1 MLEEIIHIFLHSLK
15 DSLKLLPFLFVAFLI
30 IELIEHKFSKK
41 SKKIIENSGKY
52 GPILGAFLGLIP
64 QCGFSVVATNLY
76 VTRILS
82 LGTLISIY
90 LATSDE
96 MLPIMLSNNVDISII
111 LKVLLIKLCIGIF
124 FGVLVDLFFRK
135 KKGNVD
141 YSICT
146 DEHCHCEDGIL
157 ISAFKHTLHIFI
169 FIFLINFVIT
179 LIMETFESTIIS
191 SIFLK
196 ESLFGP
202 FIISLIGLI
211 PNCAS
216 SVIITE
222 LFLNNAISF
231 GSLISGLLVNSGM
244 ALLVLFKY
252 NKNLK
257 ENFIIL
263 GLLYT
268 ISVIS
273 GIILML
279 FSL

>member
-1 MLEEIIHIFLHSLK
+1 MIDEVIHIFLHSFI
-15 DSLKLLPFLFVAFLI
+15 DSLKIFPFLFIAFLI

-41 SKKIIENSGKY
+41 SKKIIENSGKF
-52 GPILGAFLGLIP
+52 GPVVGAFLGLIP

-96 MLPIMLSNNVDISII
+96 MLPIMISNNIDITII
-111 LKVLLIKLCIGIF
+111 LQILLIKLFIGIF
-124 FGVLVDLFFRK
+124 FGVLIDLLFRNK
-135 KKGNVD
+135 KTSVD
-141 YSICT
+141 YSICD
-146 DEHCHCEDGIL
+146 DEHCHCEEGVL
-157 ISAFKHTLHIFI
+157 VSSLKHTVHIFV
-169 FIFLINFVIT
+169 FIFLVNFVIT
-179 LIMETFESTIIS
+179 LIMETLESSIIS
-191 SIFLK
+191 SIFMRD
-196 ESLFGP
+196 SIFAP
-202 FIISLIGLI
+202 FVISLLGLI

-231 GSLISGLLVNSGM
+231 GSLIAGLLANSGM
-244 ALLVLFKY
+244 ALLVLFKS

-257 ENFIIL
+257 ENFMVL
-263 GLLYT
+263 GLLYF

-273 GIILML
+273 GIIIMIL
-279 FSL
+279 S

>member
-1 MLEEIIHIFLHSLK
+1 MIDEVIHIFLHSLK

-41 SKKIIENSGKY
+41 SEKIIENSGRF
-52 GPILGAFLGLIP
+52 GPVVGAFFGLIP

-96 MLPIMLSNNVDISII
+96 MLSIMISNNINITII
-111 LKVLLIKLCIGIF
+111 LQVLLIKLCIGIF
-124 FGVLVDLFFRK
+124 FGVLIDLLFRNK
-135 KKGNVD
+135 KISVD
-141 YSICT
+141 YSIC
-146 DEHCHCEDGIL
+146 DEENCHCEEGVFVSSL
-157 ISAFKHTLHIFI
+157 KHTFHIFV
-169 FIFLINFVIT
+169 FIFLVNFAISLV
-179 LIMETFESTIIS
+179 METLESSLVS

-196 ESLFGP
+196 DSIFGP
-202 FIISLIGLI
+202 FVISLLGLI

-231 GSLISGLLVNSGM
+231 GSLIAGLLANSGM
-244 ALLVLFKY
+244 ALLILFKY

-257 ENFIIL
+257 ENFMIL
-263 GLLYT
+263 GILYL
-268 ISVIS
+268 ISVVS
-273 GIILML
+273 GMVIML
-279 FSL
+279 F